1 MQSAKAPI
9 ISAFGA
15 DIPAVGYGTM
25 LYPEPE
31 QAVELIVHSLECNH
45 LKLSHKR

>member
-1 MQSAKAPI
+1 MQSVKSPI

-15 DIPAVGYGTM
+15 HIPAAGYGTM

-31 QAVELIVHSLECNH
+31 RAVELIVH
-45 LKLSHKR
+45 